1 MIRLT
6 ASKELLLK
14 HPYLETMI
22 MNVGLLSVIF
32 STKSVTQNHR
42 KGISFSRMTLFGAFL
57 SWHLR
62 YYFNIKQGCE
72 VVHHAA
78 LPSSACVA
86 YRMNFNDNFDIW
98 WGQRKL
104 FQEDAINW
112 SQPGAEVQNRNL
124 LHGLQMLPL
133 KYLNVSKAMRR
144 ETQKHGD
151 LGANLT
157 PFLHHW
163 STLKEVNEEPCLT
176 HVKKIL
182 QSPSEIRM
190 QKFFFVVFF
199 S

>member
-112 SQPGAEVQNRNL
+112 SQPGADCA
-124 LHGLQMLPL
+124 
-133 KYLNVSKAMRR
+133 K
-144 ETQKHGD
+144 
-151 LGANLT
+151 
-157 PFLHHW
+157 
-163 STLKEVNEEPCLT
+163 
-176 HVKKIL
+176 
-182 QSPSEIRM
+182 
-190 QKFFFVVFF
+190 QKFITWPSDASFEISECIQSHATGDTETRGFRGKSNTIFA
-199 S
+199 SLKHTERSKWRALSNPCQKNPAESLRD